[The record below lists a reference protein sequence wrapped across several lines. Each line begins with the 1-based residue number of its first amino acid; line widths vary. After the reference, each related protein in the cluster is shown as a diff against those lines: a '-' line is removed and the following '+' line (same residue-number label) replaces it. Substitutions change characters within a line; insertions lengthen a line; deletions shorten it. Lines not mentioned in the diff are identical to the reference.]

1 MSLMPT
7 GWKKRGQGG
16 DFMGVALERGAAYQF
31 DVTGTRQTG
40 TWTGARDLDGTPIL
54 AGLEARGGRVP
65 RDATWFERLSQ
76 VAVSDCYAVG
86 DGMVSGANP
95 Y

>member
-1 MSLMPT
+1 
-7 GWKKRGQGG
+7 
-16 DFMGVALERGAAYQF
+16 MGVALERGVAYQF
-31 DVTGTRQTG
+31 DVAHTTQTG

-54 AGLEARGGRVP
+54 AHLEARGGRVP
-65 RDATWFERLSQ
+65 RDATWFGRLSE
-76 VAVSDCYAVG
+76 VAVSDCVTIG

>member
-1 MSLMPT
+1 MSLMPA

-31 DVTGTRQTG
+31 HVAGTRQTG
-40 TWTGARDLDGTPIL
+40 TWTGARHLDGTPIL
-54 AGLEARGGRVP
+54 AELEARGGRVP
-65 RDATWFERLSQ
+65 PDATWFGRLSQ
-76 VAVSDCYAVG
+76 VAVSGCLALG
-86 DGMVSGANP
+86 DGMLSGANP